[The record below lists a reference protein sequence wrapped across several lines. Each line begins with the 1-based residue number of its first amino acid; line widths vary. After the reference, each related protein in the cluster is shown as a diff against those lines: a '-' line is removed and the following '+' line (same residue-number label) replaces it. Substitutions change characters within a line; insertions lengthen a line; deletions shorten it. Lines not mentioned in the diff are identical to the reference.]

1 MSDAEPL
8 PPEPSEPIEPA
19 ESAPPERVPFWGWND
34 VLVLIGLSLV
44 CLVAAIAVVNGFFV
58 LFHVSST
65 KEVFRALPMQFLWY
79 TLLFLCAKM
88 LFHQQYGRPFWR
100 SLGWIDAR
108 LRPATLVS
116 AGMLLAVAVVA
127 LSLLLKTPTDAN
139 SPINKLL
146 ADRTSL
152 ILVAVFGITVGPLCE
167 ELIFRGFLQPL
178 FVRSFGVVP
187 GVLLAAVP
195 FGLLHLQQNGF
206 YWQYGLLITM
216 VGAALGWIRHRTGST
231 KASTIMHAAYNATF
245 FLVALAAQRKNTAW

>member
-1 MSDAEPL
+1 
-8 PPEPSEPIEPA
+8 
-19 ESAPPERVPFWGWND
+19 
-34 VLVLIGLSLV
+34 
-44 CLVAAIAVVNGFFV
+44 
-58 LFHVSST
+58 
-65 KEVFRALPMQFLWY
+65 
-79 TLLFLCAKM
+79 M

-100 SLGWIDAR
+100 SLGWIDAG

-152 ILVAVFGITVGPLCE
+152 MLVAVFGITVGPLCE

-187 GVLLAAVP
+187 GVLLTALA
-195 FGLLHLQQNGF
+195 FGLLHLQEYGF
-206 YWQYGLLITM
+206 SWRHVVLITM
-216 VGAALGWIRHRTGST
+216 VGAALGWIRDRTGST